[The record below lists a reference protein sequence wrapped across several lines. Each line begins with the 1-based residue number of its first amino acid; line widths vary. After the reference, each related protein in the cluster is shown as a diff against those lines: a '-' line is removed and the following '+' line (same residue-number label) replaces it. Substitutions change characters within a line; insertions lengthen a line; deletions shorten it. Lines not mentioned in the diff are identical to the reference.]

1 MNIDKILIDALKK
14 QNITE
19 LTDIQKDCFD
29 PVMEGKSIIASSN
42 TGTGKT
48 LAYLLPVYQYHI
60 ASKDNSLNTVII
72 APTKELCMQIINQI
86 KLLSQNAHLD
96 LKAVAVIGG
105 TNEKR
110 QLEQLK
116 TKPQI
121 IVGTYSRIYDLIK
134 LKKIPAHLVK
144 FFIIDEA
151 DKMLNNDNVVGV
163 TDLRK
168 CFMRDIQIC
177 LFSASINAKCKKNAE
192 NLGKDFV
199 NIFTSNRVTIPTNI
213 DHYYILSTKRDKI
226 ETVRKAI
233 KALNSTHCLI
243 FANSRYDIEEIT
255 QKMKYHHYDIE
266 SLDSNKDKNARKHI
280 IQAFSDKK
288 LQFLVASD
296 VASRGLH
303 FNDLD
308 SVINIGLPD
317 QPLDY
322 LHRAG
327 RCGRNGQKA
336 FCVSILTENELDT
349 IKKYQ
354 KTLNINII
362 QKKLYQ
368 GKIVAK

>member
-14 QNITE
+14 QNITD
-19 LTDIQKDCFD
+19 LTDIQKDSFD
-29 PVMEGKSIIASSN
+29 PIIEGKSIIASSN

-48 LAYLLPVYQYHI
+48 LAYLLPIYQYI
-60 ASKDNSLNTVII
+60 MAAKDNNLSAIII
-72 APTKELCMQIINQI
+72 APTKELCMQIVNQV
-86 KLLSQNAHLD
+86 KLLSQNAKLD
-96 LKAVAVIGG
+96 VKAVAVIGG

-116 TKPQI
+116 SKPEI
-121 IVGTYSRIYDLIK
+121 IVGTYSRVYDLIK

-151 DKMLNNDNVVGV
+151 DKMLNNDNITGV
-163 TDLRK
+163 TELRK
-168 CFMRDIQIC
+168 CFMRDVQIC
-177 LFSASINAKCKKNAE
+177 LFSASINAKCKANAE
-192 NLGKDFV
+192 KLSKDFV
-199 NIFTSNRVTIPTNI
+199 NIFTSERVSIPTNI
-213 DHYYILSTKRDKI
+213 NHYYILANKREKI

-233 KALNSTHCLI
+233 KALNSTHSLI

-255 QKMKYHHYDIE
+255 QKMKFHHYNIE

-280 IQAFSDKK
+280 IQGFSDKK

-336 FCVSILTENELDT
+336 FCVSIITDNELDK

-354 KTLNINII
+354 KTLNINIL

-368 GKIVAK
+368 GKIVSK